1 MAKNK
6 PQKGPAAT
14 GPSGKPDT
22 EEADAL
28 YAKASVVQKETQ
40 VQFDAEMA
48 YRIDHDANFPYDTGP
63 EYDAHVKEYDR
74 LKVLLQQLEGY
85 KAAVIPGWKGGIG
98 QPNHPSMVDL
108 LKTLDVAYPQASA
121 AVTPTLAS

>member
-6 PQKGPAAT
+6 PKT
-14 GPSGKPDT
+14 GPVSTGPT
-22 EEADAL
+22 NQQQAAEADAL

-74 LKVLLQQLEGY
+74 LKVLLQQLQGY
-85 KAAVIPGWKGGIG
+85 MAAVIPGWKGGIG

-108 LKTLDVAYPQASA
+108 LNTLAVAYPQASA
-121 AVTPTLAS
+121 AVTPRLEG